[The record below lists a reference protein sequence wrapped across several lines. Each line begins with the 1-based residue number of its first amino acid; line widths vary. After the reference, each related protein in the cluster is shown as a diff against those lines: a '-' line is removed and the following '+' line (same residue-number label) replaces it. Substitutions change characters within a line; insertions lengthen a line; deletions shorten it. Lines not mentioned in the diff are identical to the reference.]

1 MQQPVTCCKDLC
13 VVSVDYLLFFIFSPL
28 CKMRLYIMPSEF
40 FLLFIF
46 SLNRKLQQTVKSSHI
61 KKCHEAVSPGTDTVH
76 KSTADD
82 LHTPD

>member
-1 MQQPVTCCKDLC
+1 
-13 VVSVDYLLFFIFSPL
+13 
-28 CKMRLYIMPSEF
+28 MPSEF

-61 KKCHEAVSPGTDTVH
+61 KKCHEAVNPGTDTVH

>member
-1 MQQPVTCCKDLC
+1 
-13 VVSVDYLLFFIFSPL
+13 
-28 CKMRLYIMPSEF
+28 MRLYIMPSEF

-46 SLNRKLQQTVKSSHI
+46 SLSYSKLLKLQQTVKSSHI
-61 KKCHEAVSPGTDTVH
+61 KKCHEAVNPGTDTVH